1 MQQYLGALKHI
12 LDNGEAVSDRTGV
25 GTRSIFGYQM
35 RFDLQAGFPAVTTKK
50 LAWRAV
56 VGELLWFL
64 EGSTDERRLA
74 EITYGKPR
82 DELVGRTTIWTAN
95 ADAQGRSLGYINTD
109 TRKELGPVYGHQWR
123 RFDGANLNKDS
134 FDDNA
139 GTDQIKWLIHEIK
152 TNPDSRRLILSS
164 WNPEQLSEMALPPC
178 HTFAQFRV
186 INGKLSCQ
194 MYQRSADMFL
204 GVPFNIA
211 SYSLLTH
218 MIAQICELKVGEFIW
233 AGGDCHIYN
242 NHMEQVNEQL
252 AREPQALPHLLMP
265 AFNTLNELLAT
276 KTSDYK
282 LINYSPMDTITAPMA
297 V

>member
-1 MQQYLGALKHI
+1 MKQYLDALKHI

-74 EITYGKPR
+74 EITYGKLR
-82 DELVGRTTIWTAN
+82 DELVGKSTIWTAN

-123 RFDGANLNKDS
+123 QFDGANLNKDS

-139 GTDQIKWLIHEIK
+139 GTDQISWLIHEIK

-194 MYQRSADMFL
+194 MYQRSGDFGL
-204 GVPFNIA
+204 GIPFNIA

-218 MIAQICELKVGEFIW
+218 MLAQICGLEVGDFVHTI
-233 AGGDCHIYN
+233 GDAHIYT
-242 NHMEQVNEQL
+242 NHVDAITEQL
-252 AREPQALPHLLMP
+252 KRPPMELPKLIMP
-265 AFNTLNELLAT
+265 EFSSLEELLKT
-276 KTSDYK
+276 KTSDYILEGYK
-282 LINYSPMDTITAPMA
+282 HYPTINMDMA

>member
-1 MQQYLGALKHI
+1 M
-12 LDNGEAVSDRTGV
+12 
-25 GTRSIFGYQM
+25 
-35 RFDLQAGFPAVTTKK
+35 
-50 LAWRAV
+50 
-56 VGELLWFL
+56 
-64 EGSTDERRLA
+64 
-74 EITYGKPR
+74 
-82 DELVGRTTIWTAN
+82 
-95 ADAQGRSLGYINTD
+95 
-109 TRKELGPVYGHQWR
+109 YGHQWR
-123 RFDGANLNKDS
+123 RFDGANFNKDS

-194 MYQRSADMFL
+194 MYQRSADTFL

-233 AGGDCHIYN
+233 ACGDCHIYN

-252 AREPQALPHLLMP
+252 TRDPQALPHLLMP